1 MDIESLKPWNW
12 FKHEDD
18 SGALIPVARRD
29 AGNDYRHELTSLDT
43 DRNFSSLMRL
53 HEDMQRLFDDVW
65 HTYGLLQSR
74 GSVSDRSMFKQGG
87 MLGDFRANLDVS
99 GDNKAYQVAVDVPG
113 LSEDNIEIE
122 VSGDVLTVHGEK
134 QDVKEDK
141 DKHYYR
147 IERSAG
153 SFHRTLSLPD
163 DADSSGI
170 EAKISNGV
178 LEIHIPRKSG
188 KDKEE
193 NDVKR
198 ISISS

>member
-18 SGALIPVARRD
+18 SGARIPVARRE
-29 AGNDYRHELTSLDT
+29 AGNGNNELTPLDT
-43 DRNFSSLMRL
+43 DRSFSSLMRL

-65 HTYGLLQSR
+65 HTYGLLPSR
-74 GSVSDRSMFKQGG
+74 GTVSDKSMFKQEG

-99 GDNKAYQVAVDVPG
+99 GDKKAYQVAVDVPG
-113 LSEDNIEIE
+113 LSEEDIEIE
-122 VSGDVLTVHGEK
+122 VSGDVLTVHGDKE
-134 QDVKEDK
+134 DVKEDK

-163 DADSSGI
+163 DADSSAI
-170 EAKISNGV
+170 EAKMTKGV
-178 LEIHIPRKSG
+178 LEIHIPRKPG

-193 NDVKR
+193 SDIKR